1 MLVSE
6 NWLREWVNPAW
17 DSAALADALTM
28 GGLEVD
34 NVRRQSAAFRKVV
47 VGRIDQVDRH
57 PRRAN
62 LRVCTVNI
70 GRSRPLQVVCG
81 APNAAAGVTTAVALI
96 GGRIKD
102 GREIHKA
109 RIHGIVSSGMLCSAA
124 ELDLGDDASGLI
136 IFDAGVTAGADIK
149 AHLALDD
156 AILELKLTPN
166 RGDCLSMRGV
176 AREVAVLSGARLT
189 APAVKAVAA
198 RSSRRAAIKV
208 DDKNGCPRYA
218 GRVLSGVNAAA
229 ATPDWMRE
237 RLRRAGL
244 RSIGAVVDV
253 TNFVMLELGQP
264 MHAFDLASVDGGIIV
279 RRAARGERLRL
290 LDGAALALGGDMLV
304 IADHRRPLALAG
316 IMGGAASGI
325 SEAATEVLLESA
337 CFDPPTVA
345 ATARRLGLNTDAAH
359 RFERGV
365 DPALQVAALHRAS
378 RLLIDIC
385 GGTAGPVVDRASRR
399 HLPAKNP
406 VLLRHARVR
415 RVLGQSVASAKIEK
429 IIRGLGMKTRKTVG
443 GLKVTPPTW
452 RWDVDAEHDLIEE
465 VARVNGYQRVPVAA
479 ATTSPASAQLPP
491 ENRNPVARLRDC
503 LAARDFQEAVTYSFV
518 APQAQALF
526 DDARRAVR
534 LQNPIAANM
543 RDMRMSLWPG
553 LLLALAHNYNRQ
565 HRRIRLFEIGAVW
578 RPGRNGGAP
587 REEQRIGAVATGAA
601 LSRQWGAPPR
611 AADFFDLKGDLCA
624 LLSLAGFGDG
634 GGEGEFQFTP
644 ARRRGLRDGQC
655 ARLSRGGK
663 NCGWIGRLSPQAESF
678 FAVEQAVFA
687 FELSLDAALVRP
699 LPVYQPAPLYP
710 SVSRDLS
717 FLVAQAVAARDLHRA
732 IRKSAGGLL
741 SALELFDVY
750 QGAQGIDGAGKK
762 SVSFRLTF
770 QSPSRTLKDAEVDA
784 AVADVLRALGEEF
797 SIALRTAQPA

>member
-47 VGRIDQVDRH
+47 AGRIGQVDRH
-57 PRRAN
+57 PRRAG
-62 LRVCTVNI
+62 LKVCTVNI

-136 IFDAGVTAGADIK
+136 ILDAGVTAGADIK
-149 AHLALDD
+149 THLALDD
-156 AILELKLTPN
+156 TILELKLTPN
-166 RGDCLSMRGV
+166 RGDCLSMHGV
-176 AREVAVLSGARLT
+176 AREVAALSGARLA
-189 APAVKAVAA
+189 APALKAVAA
-198 RSSRRAAIKV
+198 RSSHRAAIRV
-208 DDKNGCPRYA
+208 DDKSGCPRYA

-264 MHAFDLASVDGGIIV
+264 LHAFDLANVDGGIIV

-290 LDGAALALGGDMLV
+290 LDGTALTLSSDILV

-316 IMGGAASGI
+316 IMGGAGSGI
-325 SEAATEVLLESA
+325 SEATTCVLLESA

-365 DPALQVAALHRAS
+365 DPALQAAALHRAS

-399 HLPAKNP
+399 HLPAKKP

-415 RVLGQSVASAKIEK
+415 RVLGQPVASAKIEK

-452 RWDVDAEHDLIEE
+452 RWDVGAEHDLIEE

-479 ATTSPASAQLPP
+479 ATTNPASAQLPP
-491 ENRNPVARLRDC
+491 ENRNPVARLRGG

-518 APQAQALF
+518 DPRAQALF

-553 LLLALAHNYNRQ
+553 LLAALAHNYNRQ

-634 GGEGEFQFTP
+634 GGGEGEFQFAP

-663 NCGWIGRLSPQAESF
+663 NCGWIGRLSPEAESF

-687 FELSLDAALVRP
+687 FELSLAAALVRP
-699 LPVYQPAPLYP
+699 LPVYRRAPLYP

-717 FLVAQAVAARDLHRA
+717 FLVAQAVTARDLHRA

-741 SALELFDVY
+741 GALELFDVY
-750 QGAQGIDGAGKK
+750 RGAGAAGEK

-784 AVADVLRALGEEF
+784 AVANVLQALGEEF
-797 SIALRTAQPA
+797 SVELRTAQSA